1 MQEVEIEIINKDG
14 IHSRSANMLA
24 KFANKH
30 SSCNIKITT
39 KDGRKADTKSTIE
52 IIILRIIYKEK
63 VKITVAGK
71 KEKMA
76 IKNLLS
82 LLKYNFSKELE
93 K

>member
-71 KEKMA
+71 K
-76 IKNLLS
+76 
-82 LLKYNFSKELE
+82 
-93 K
+93 